1 MLRCPRR
8 VARKPLYRNTGAEG
22 ASAALASISLRF
34 ILGNAMSSNPTPPFA
49 EQNQSFP
56 GLTSKMDPKPDHGEN
71 SYEGSGQLKG
81 KRALITG
88 GDSGIGAAV
97 AIAFAREGADVAIA
111 YLPPEQADA
120 EEISALIEAA
130 GVKTLLLPGDI
141 SEAGRPQKIIDE
153 VVSSFGGIDILVN
166 NAAYQAWLPNFED
179 ITMDEWRRHFDVNVH
194 AAMEL
199 TLVAVPHMGSGGSVL
214 FTSSVNSKHPMPT
227 LIPYSATK
235 ATLANLT
242 LGLSQ
247 ALTGKGI
254 RVNAVLPG
262 PIWTPF
268 IPAGMDA
275 ESVASFGSQSP
286 MGRPGQ
292 PAELASAY
300 VMLASDKASFT
311 TGALVTVAGGMPI
324 F

>member
-1 MLRCPRR
+1 MD
-8 VARKPLYRNTGAEG
+8 
-22 ASAALASISLRF
+22 
-34 ILGNAMSSNPTPPFA
+34 PTPDYG
-49 EQNQSFP
+49 EQ
-56 GLTSKMDPKPDHGEN
+56 

-111 YLPPEQADA
+111 YLPEEQSDAEAIAGVVEQAGVRVR
-120 EEISALIEAA
+120 LI
-130 GVKTLLLPGDI
+130 PGDI
-141 SEAGRPQKIIDE
+141 ADPGHASAVIAQMEEG
-153 VVSSFGGIDILVN
+153 FGGIDILVN
-166 NAAYQAWLPNFED
+166 NAAYQAWLPKFED

-199 TLVAVPHMGSGGSVL
+199 TLLAVPKMRRGASIT

-235 ATLANLT
+235 ATLANMT
-242 LGLSQ
+242 LGLAQ
-247 ALTGKGI
+247 ALVEKGI

-268 IPAGMDA
+268 IPSGMDA
-275 ESVASFGSQSP
+275 DSVKSFGSQSP

-300 VMLASDKASFT
+300 VMLASDRASFT

>member
-1 MLRCPRR
+1 MTSKPR
-8 VARKPLYRNTGAEG
+8 
-22 ASAALASISLRF
+22 
-34 ILGNAMSSNPTPPFA
+34 PPFP
-49 EQNQSFP
+49 EQSQDFP
-56 GLTSKMDPKPDHGEN
+56 GLTSEMRPKPDYGED
-71 SYEGSGQLKG
+71 SYAGSGQLKG

-111 YLPPEQADA
+111 YLPKEQSDA
-120 EEISALIEAA
+120 EAIESLIKDA
-130 GVKTLLLPGDI
+130 GVRSLLLPTDI
-141 SEAGRPQKIIDE
+141 AQRREPQRIVDA
-153 VVSSFGGIDILVN
+153 VVERFGGIDILVN
-166 NAAYQAWLPNFED
+166 NAAYQAWLPKLDD
-179 ITMDEWRRHFDVNVH
+179 ITMDEWRLHFDVNVH
-194 AAMEL
+194 AAMEI
-199 TLVAVPHMGSGGSVL
+199 TLLALPGMAAGSSII

-235 ATLANLT
+235 ATLANMT
-242 LGLSQ
+242 LGLAQ
-247 ALTGKGI
+247 ALAEKEI

-268 IPAGMDA
+268 IPTGMD
-275 ESVASFGSQSP
+275 EDSVKSFGSQSP

-300 VMLASDKASFT
+300 VMLASDRASFT